1 MEERNKP
8 KLEDLES
15 RIKALEDEIH
25 KFKLDYLKGRIQD
38 REEKRFSDKKIN
50 DSIQYVYDQIN
61 SVESVVNLDNPYD
74 KINSKDTIESVINL
88 DNPEEYKLGEIKAV
102 INLDNPEEYK
112 VGEIKAILNIKE
124 DNQNIG
130 ITYT

>member
-8 KLEDLES
+8 KLEDLEA

-38 REEKRFSDKKIN
+38 REEKRFSDKRIN
-50 DSIQYVYDQIN
+50 DNIQYVYDQIN
-61 SVESVVNLDNPYD
+61 SRDIVNAVV
-74 KINSKDTIESVINL
+74 NL
-88 DNPEEYKLGEIKAV
+88 DNPEEYKVGEIKAV

-112 VGEIKAILNIKE
+112 VGEI
-124 DNQNIG
+124 
-130 ITYT
+130 